1 MRVIRRRNENT
12 MLSEPDVIARE
23 MRNTRRAEA
32 RESVRSAAIRL
43 ANREQRIQRRR
54 QRMEERLAGQRLG

>member
-1 MRVIRRRNENT
+1 

-54 QRMEERLAGQRLG
+54 QRIEERLAGQRLG

>member
-23 MRNTRRAEA
+23 MRMSRRAEA
-32 RESVRSAAIRL
+32 RESVLSAAVRL

-54 QRMEERLAGQRLG
+54 QRVEERLAGQNLG

>member
-1 MRVIRRRNENT
+1 MSVVRRRNEKK

-23 MRNTRRAEA
+23 MRMSRRAEA

-43 ANREQRIQRRR
+43 ANREQRLQRRR
-54 QRMEERLAGQRLG
+54 QRIEERLAGQNLG

>member
-1 MRVIRRRNENT
+1 

-23 MRNTRRAEA
+23 MRMSRRAEA

-54 QRMEERLAGQRLG
+54 QRVEERLAGQNLGG